1 MQAPIASNKAPMSTH
16 RSFDLTTL
24 PLSDTYKLLAST
36 VTPRPIAWITT
47 LDQEGRANA
56 APFSFFNVISSD
68 PPLFCVGFSAAPD
81 REGKDTLANI
91 RASGELVIN
100 LVSEE
105 LAEAMNVTATN
116 APRGLDE
123 LVIAGLEITPS
134 ETVLPPRIAASPVSI
149 ECRTFQWIETGGSST
164 VLIAR
169 GERLHIRRD
178 VFANEE
184 KLYIDNAKLDLIGRM
199 GGAGD
204 YMRTRDTFT
213 IPRIAWK
220 DFPQK

>member
-1 MQAPIASNKAPMSTH
+1 MSTH

-24 PLSDTYKLLAST
+24 PLADTYKLLAST

-47 LDQEGRANA
+47 VDVEGRVNA
-56 APFSFFNVISSD
+56 APFSFFNVLSSD
-68 PPLFCVGFSAAPD
+68 PPLFAVGFSAAPD
-81 REGKDTLANI
+81 RDGKDTMANI
-91 RASGELVIN
+91 RTNGELVIN

-105 LAEAMNVTATN
+105 LAQAMNITATN

-123 LVIAGLEITPS
+123 LVIAGLEIAPS
-134 ETVLPPRIAASPVSI
+134 EVVLPPRIAASPVSV

-164 VLIAR
+164 ILIAR
-169 GERLHIRRD
+169 GERMHIRHD
-178 VFANEE
+178 VFADEE
-184 KLYIDNAKLDLIGRM
+184 RLYIDNAKLNLIGRM

-204 YMRTRDTFT
+204 YMRTSDTFA

-220 DFPQK
+220 DFRRE